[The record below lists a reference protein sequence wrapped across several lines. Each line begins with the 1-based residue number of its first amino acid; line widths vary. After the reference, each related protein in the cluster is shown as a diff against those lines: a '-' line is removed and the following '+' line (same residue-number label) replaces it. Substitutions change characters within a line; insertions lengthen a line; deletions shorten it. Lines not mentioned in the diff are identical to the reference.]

1 MPKRAF
7 ILFLLLVTSFV
18 TSVAAQTAATVS
30 GIVLDPSGAVVPG
43 VTVTAKS
50 GATGLLRTAVTG
62 PEGRYV
68 LAQLPPGLYE
78 LRVELAGFK
87 PHVRP
92 DVPLDVAQSLTLNVT
107 LQVGDLVPVGAAGAV
122 AVPDGVDLRA
132 LVARMAG
139 EPSRATALV
148 EVRVGAGI
156 ALREAAVAVPGGR
169 DGWDLLEVG
178 YSDPER
184 FADRVTG
191 FGADAVVVSPDEAR
205 DAVVRRLQALAS

>member
-18 TSVAAQTAATVS
+18 TGVAAQTAATVS

-92 DVPLDVAQSLTLNVT
+92 EVPLDVAQSLTLNVT
-107 LQVGDLVPVGAAGAV
+107 LQVGDLAIMDIVT
-122 AVPDGVDLRA
+122 
-132 LVARMAG
+132 
-139 EPSRATALV
+139 ATAPLV
-148 EVRVGAGI
+148 NTASSELSYLVTSQQIEQIPLNGRNYTDL
-156 ALREAAVAVPGGR
+156 ALLQPGVNAFPHR
-169 DGWDLLEVG
+169 DGG
-178 YSDPER
+178 S
-184 FADRVTG
+184 
-191 FGADAVVVSPDEAR
+191 VVAHGLGMS
-205 DAVVRRLQALAS
+205 